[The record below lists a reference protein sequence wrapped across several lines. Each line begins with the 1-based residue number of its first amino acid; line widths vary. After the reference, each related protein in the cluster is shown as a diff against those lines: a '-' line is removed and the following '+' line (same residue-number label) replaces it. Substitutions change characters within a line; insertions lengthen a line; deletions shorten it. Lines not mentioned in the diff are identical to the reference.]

1 MWLREPRCRED
12 VPFRITATM
21 LRTGKHLLLESYRP
35 SPLARARYK
44 VECAPPPFPDFPQ
57 SSPVVSQ
64 SFAMKFA
71 SSFVATV
78 LLAAPSLVGAVPIS
92 SQEIE
97 RKSAEGFS
105 LLRLGPD
112 VDPVWKTEGEKWEL
126 KKAGVNFMDVTG
138 TWTRM
143 QSNPALHSG
152 SKKVS
157 TKAICTLCSICCGT
171 DSRSHIS

>member
-1 MWLREPRCRED
+1 MRERHCDGRED
-12 VPFRITATM
+12 APLVCVTTM
-21 LRTGKHLLLESYRP
+21 LLTGMHLLLESYRP

-44 VECAPPPFPDFPQ
+44 AECTPPPFPDFPQ

-78 LLAAPSLVGAVPIS
+78 LLAASSLVGAVPIS

-97 RKSAEGFS
+97 RKSAGGLS

-126 KKAGVNFMDVTG
+126 KKAGANFMDVTG

-143 QSNPALHSG
+143 QSNPALKRG

-157 TKAICTLCSICCGT
+157 TKVTCTLCSIGCGT
-171 DSRSHIS
+171 GGWPHIS